1 MTKNKKIF
9 ILVILVAIAIRV
21 FLMFTTYH
29 PDLSSHALTTYFF
42 SYQNVTN
49 PYDHLANLPADHPL
63 VKNWGVRDI
72 FIYPPLAYFTLG
84 TFQKIFQPLLQERFF
99 LDLMSGV
106 PVRNIPQ
113 VNFQL
118 FLIKF
123 PFLLIDLSMAFFLSK
138 LFDDPK
144 KKKCAA
150 IIWLF
155 NPVTLYA
162 TFSMG
167 TFDIIPATLTIL
179 SLLFTKRKK
188 FLWAA
193 VMIGLGTA
201 FKSYPLFLLPFV
213 ALAAGKGIL
222 PKIKTALAGF
232 IPYFLTILPFLSSA
246 AFKYMVFGPKSQKMF
261 YMEWMLTGAEGI
273 YPFVLFY
280 TLLIFHASRHKD
292 LAGNFWK
299 YFLAYFLIFLSVTH
313 YHPQWFLWLSP
324 FLVIE
329 LVTNHFK
336 NLWFTLL
343 LFSIYVFIIFT
354 FDNSLSVG
362 LFALTNPS
370 LANFPG
376 IANLI
381 ARRFD
386 INFIKSIA
394 RSIFAGASLYLIAD
408 SLQEA
413 KSVTKK

>member
-1 MTKNKKIF
+1 MTKINKTSIII
-9 ILVILVAIAIRV
+9 ILLAIVIRV
-21 FLMFTTYH
+21 LLMFSTYH

-42 SYQNVTN
+42 SYKNITN
-49 PYDHLANLPADHPL
+49 PYDHLANLSPDHPL
-63 VKNWGVRDI
+63 VKNWGVKDI

-84 TFQKIFQPLLQERFF
+84 TFQKILQPFLKESFF
-99 LDLMSGV
+99 LQLMGGIPAYKIPGV
-106 PVRNIPQ
+106 NL
-113 VNFQL
+113 QL
-118 FLIKF
+118 FLIKL
-123 PFLLIDLSMAFFLSK
+123 PFLFIDLSMAFFISK

-144 KKKCAA
+144 KKKWAA
-150 IIWLF
+150 SLWLF

-167 TFDIIPATLTIL
+167 TFDIIPATLTVL
-179 SLLFTKRKK
+179 ALLFTKRKK

-213 ALAAGKGIL
+213 VLAAGKGIFT
-222 PKIKTALAGF
+222 KIKTALAGL
-232 IPYFLTILPFLSSA
+232 IPYFLTILPFLSSV

-261 YMEWMLTGAEGI
+261 YMEWMLTSAEGI

-280 TLLIFHASRHKD
+280 TFLVFHASRHKD
-292 LAGNFWK
+292 LAGNLWK

-324 FLVIE
+324 FLIIE
-329 LVTNHFK
+329 LVTNDFK

-362 LFALTNPS
+362 LFALVNPS
-370 LANFPG
+370 LADFPG
-376 IANLI
+376 IINLI
-381 ARRFD
+381 AGKFD
-386 INFIKSIA
+386 INFVKSVA
-394 RSIFAGASLYLIAD
+394 RSVFAGTSLYLIAD
-408 SLQEA
+408 SLYSP